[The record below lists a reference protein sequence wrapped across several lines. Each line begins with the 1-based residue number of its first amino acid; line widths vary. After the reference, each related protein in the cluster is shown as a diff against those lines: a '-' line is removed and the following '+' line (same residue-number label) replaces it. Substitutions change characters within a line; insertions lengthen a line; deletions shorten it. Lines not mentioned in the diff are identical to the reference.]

1 MSPAEPLGTELAGV
15 ELRPLMASDAESVV
29 ALMRAERG
37 HLTRHG
43 DFADEIGVSPA
54 DRAAGY
60 AARAAEPLAFGIV
73 EDQQL
78 VGAIELVPVDPPRF
92 GLGYWLA
99 EHGCGRGIA
108 TAAVRALV
116 GHAFTELRATDV
128 YAGVTHGNESSI
140 GVLRRAGF
148 SPIADLGTY
157 TRFHRSV
164 TP

>member
-1 MSPAEPLGTELAGV
+1 VRTAQPLGTELAGV
-15 ELRPLMASDAESVV
+15 ELRPLRASDAEPVV
-29 ALMRAERG
+29 ALMRSQRA

-43 DFADEIGVSPA
+43 DFVDEIGVSAA
-54 DRAAGY
+54 DRAAAY
-60 AARAAEPLAFGIV
+60 AARAADPLAFGIV
-73 EDQQL
+73 EGHQL
-78 VGAIELVPVDPPRF
+78 VGSIELVPVDPPSY

-99 EHGCGRGIA
+99 EHACGRGIA

-116 GHAFTELRATDV
+116 GHAFTALRATDV
-128 YAGVTHGNESSI
+128 YAGVTHGNESSVA
-140 GVLRRAGF
+140 VLLRAGF